1 MDKRQEAKELLKEYK
16 QEHINK
22 FIDEIGDEKAEE
34 LIEQI
39 HTIDF
44 HQITELYNNTKKT
57 IEFKESKIEPL
68 KYLDKAKL
76 TFEQTQRFDELG
88 SDVVKKGQYAVVTM
102 AGGQGTRLGH
112 NGPKGTFKL
121 DVYGKGKY
129 LFEILV
135 DNLKEANQKYGITIN
150 WYIMTS
156 KENNSATVEFLEKNN
171 YFGYDKNFVKIFTQ
185 SEMPLIDTEGKLL
198 MGKDYKIREASDG
211 NGGTYSS
218 LRRSGCLADMKEKG
232 IKWVF
237 IGSVDNALL
246 KMVDVT
252 LLGMAIDKGVQIA
265 SKSVVKANPHERVG
279 VFCKMNGHPK
289 VIEYTELPEKMAE
302 EVDSDGELKY
312 GESHIMCNLYT
323 IDAIEKISKET
334 LMYHSAFKKNAYI
347 DENGKEIIPTEPNSY
362 KFESFIFDAFE
373 FFDDIAILR
382 GKREDDFAPVKNK
395 DGVDSPKTAKEL
407 LEKHEYPWEV
417 LPEISDFII
426 ELGNKLDKEIYELKG
441 ENIWIA
447 KSATIYPSAYIKGPA
462 IIGENAEV
470 RHCAFI
476 RGKAIVGNNAVV
488 GNSTELKNVILF
500 DNVQVP
506 HYNYVGDS
514 ILGYKSHMGA
524 GSITSNVKSDKKLV
538 VIKNKEEKIETG
550 LKKIGAMLGDEV
562 EIGCGS
568 VLNPGT
574 IIGSHTN
581 IYPLSSVRG
590 VIKANSIYKNQNE
603 IVDKK

>member
-88 SDVVKKGQYAVVTM
+88 SNVVKKGQYAVVTM

-156 KENNSATVEFLEKNN
+156 KENNSATIEFLEKNN

-265 SKSVVKANPHERVG
+265 SKSVVKANPKEKVG
-279 VFCKMNGHPK
+279 VFCKKNGRPS
-289 VIEYTELPEKMAE
+289 VIEYTEIPDDMSEQ
-302 EVDSDGELKY
+302 VDDNGELVF
-312 GESHIMCNLYT
+312 GESHILCNLFN
-323 IDAIEKISKET
+323 IDAIERMGNKP
-334 LMYHSAFKKNAYI
+334 LPYHTAFKKATYI
-347 DENGKEIIPTEPNSY
+347 DKDGNKVVPDGPNAY
-362 KFESFIFDAFE
+362 KFEAFLFDAFGE
-373 FFDDIAILR
+373 LDDMAILR
-382 GKREDDFAPVKNK
+382 VKREEEFAPVKNAT
-395 DGVDSPKTAKEL
+395 GTDSPETAREL
-407 LEKHEYPWEV
+407 YRKFY
-417 LPEISDFII
+417 
-426 ELGNKLDKEIYELKG
+426 NLK
-441 ENIWIA
+441 
-447 KSATIYPSAYIKGPA
+447 
-462 IIGENAEV
+462 
-470 RHCAFI
+470 
-476 RGKAIVGNNAVV
+476 
-488 GNSTELKNVILF
+488 
-500 DNVQVP
+500 
-506 HYNYVGDS
+506 
-514 ILGYKSHMGA
+514 
-524 GSITSNVKSDKKLV
+524 
-538 VIKNKEEKIETG
+538 
-550 LKKIGAMLGDEV
+550 
-562 EIGCGS
+562 
-568 VLNPGT
+568 
-574 IIGSHTN
+574 
-581 IYPLSSVRG
+581 
-590 VIKANSIYKNQNE
+590 
-603 IVDKK
+603 